1 MCDYSLHHVASRPA
15 QIGDR
20 LMTTRF
26 GATSTRGFCAVG
38 SPHVAICL
46 QPGTELAFD
55 NDVLTA
61 YDFSFLR
68 AIWRRKSRGQV
79 AQFRQVNMHRLNV
92 HHDALEFPDGEIVML
107 TSLRP
112 GQYAKVLQLPPAK
125 RPETDSAIRPAREGG
140 REANRAVQPHRA

>member
-1 MCDYSLHHVASRPA
+1 MCDYSLHHVASLPA
-15 QIGDR
+15 KLGDR

-55 NDVLTA
+55 DDVRAA
-61 YDFSFLR
+61 YDFTFLR
-68 AIWRRKSRGQV
+68 MIWPRKSRGRV
-79 AQFRQVNMHRLNV
+79 AQFRQVNVHRPNL
-92 HHDALEFPDGEIVML
+92 HHDALEFPDGETIML

-112 GQYAKVLQLPPAK
+112 RQFARVLQLPRVSAEGAA
-125 RPETDSAIRPAREGG
+125 RPELELQATSEGAQ
-140 REANRAVQPHRA
+140 RFDRT